1 MKAGH
6 VAVMERNGND
16 AHIILV
22 GKSEERRPLV

>member
-1 MKAGH
+1 MAGH
-6 VAVMERNGND
+6 VSGMERTGND